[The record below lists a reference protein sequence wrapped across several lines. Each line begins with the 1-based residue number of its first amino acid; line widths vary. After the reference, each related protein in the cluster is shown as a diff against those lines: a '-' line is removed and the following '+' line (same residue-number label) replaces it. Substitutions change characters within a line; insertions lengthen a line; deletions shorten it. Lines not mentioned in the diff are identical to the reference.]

1 MQSETKFQSTLP
13 LRGVTRGVRLGRVGD
28 LISIH
33 ALHEESDEFV
43 VSSISSQQK
52 FQSTLSMRRA
62 TFDVERCDH
71 LRGRIS
77 IHALHEESDPL
88 CCSTTPRS
96 IFQSTLSMRRAT
108 IRVSPYRHA
117 AFISIHALHEESDR
131 RPHHRSGRSPR
142 FQSTLS
148 MRRATS
154 ARSSWHTSWPRFQ
167 STLSM
172 RRATFKLAYPLA
184 YDKFQST
191 LSMRRATQLQRAD
204 RTVPQ
209 DFNPRSP

>member
-1 MQSETKFQSTLP
+1 
-13 LRGVTRGVRLGRVGD
+13 
-28 LISIH
+28 
-33 ALHEESDEFV
+33 
-43 VSSISSQQK
+43 
-52 FQSTLSMRRA
+52 MRRA

-172 RRATFKLAYPLA
+172 RRAT
-184 YDKFQST
+184 
-191 LSMRRATQLQRAD
+191 QLQRAD

>member
-1 MQSETKFQSTLP
+1 MRRATHAGHDPEP
-13 LRGVTRGVRLGRVGD
+13 ALG
-28 LISIH
+28 ISIH

-148 MRRATS
+148 MRRAT
-154 ARSSWHTSWPRFQ
+154 
-167 STLSM
+167 
-172 RRATFKLAYPLA
+172 FKLAYPLA

>member
-1 MQSETKFQSTLP
+1 MRRATHAGHDPEP
-13 LRGVTRGVRLGRVGD
+13 ALG
-28 LISIH
+28 ISIH

-117 AFISIHALHEESDR
+117 AFISIHALHEESDTGLVVIAGSR
-131 RPHHRSGRSPR
+131 NT

-148 MRRATS
+148 MRRAT
-154 ARSSWHTSWPRFQ
+154 
-167 STLSM
+167 
-172 RRATFKLAYPLA
+172 
-184 YDKFQST
+184 
-191 LSMRRATQLQRAD
+191 AD
-204 RTVPQ
+204 LITGAAGVL